1 MPDIYHLLK
10 FLHLLGA
17 AILFGTG
24 IGIAFFQF
32 IANRSHDATAIAPI
46 LKIVVL
52 ADFVFTATAVV
63 LQPVTGAALAYV
75 AGHSLL
81 DGWLLASIALYV
93 AIGGCWLPVVVIQM
107 RMRDLAMAAAAEKS
121 ALPTRYHQLMRTWFW
136 LGWPAFA
143 AILAIFWLMITRP
156 VLF

>member
-1 MPDIYHLLK
+1 MPDLYHLLK

-32 IANRSHDATAIAPI
+32 IANRSHDAAAIAPI
-46 LKIVVL
+46 LNIVVL

-63 LQPVTGAALAYV
+63 LQPVIGVALAYV

-81 DGWLLASIALYV
+81 DGWLVASIALYV
-93 AIGGCWLPVVVIQM
+93 AIGCCWLPVVVIQM
-107 RMRDLAMAAAAEKS
+107 RMRDLAVSAAADKT
-121 ALPTRYHQLMRTWFW
+121 ALPARYHTLMRIWFF

-143 AILAIFWLMITRP
+143 TILAIFWLMITRP
-156 VLF
+156 GFG

>member
-17 AILFGTG
+17 AVLFGTG
-24 IGIAFFQF
+24 VGIAFFQF
-32 IANRSHDATAIAPI
+32 IANRSNDATAIAPV

-52 ADFVFTATAVV
+52 ADFVFTAIAVI
-63 LQPVTGAALAYV
+63 LQPVTGASLAHV

-81 DGWLLASIALYV
+81 DGWLLASIALYI

-107 RMRDLAMAAAAEKS
+107 RMRDLAVAAAAERT
-121 ALPTRYHQLMRTWFW
+121 ALPARYHRLMRIWFL

-156 VLF
+156 GLG